1 MTMKR
6 ILSALLIASAT
17 GAIAQNSLTIVS
29 MPQEVWGN
37 TDAAYIQ
44 APGSV
49 ENTSGSAVEVKVR
62 STEVS
67 VIPGTLNYFCW
78 AQCYEPGVTLSPTS
92 ITLQP
97 GERVNAFYGDYIPQ
111 GQAGISSIKY
121 CFFNVA
127 NEADSVCGI
136 VRFSASPVG
145 VNDLSAAGRSNI
157 SKSYPNPASNDLF
170 IDYAVGEGVGRIDI
184 YSMLGMKVKS
194 VNLTGQ
200 QGRVNLNVAALPA
213 GMYLY
218 RLVVNGQD
226 VQTKRFSV
234 SR

>member
-1 MTMKR
+1 MKR
-6 ILSALLIASAT
+6 LLSALLIASAT

-44 APGSV
+44 APGAV

-97 GERVNAFYGDYIPQ
+97 GERVSAFYGDYIPQ

-127 NEADSVCGI
+127 NETDSVCGI

-145 VNDLSAAGRSNI
+145 VNDLTAAGRSNI
-157 SKSYPNPASNDLF
+157 SKSYPNPASNELF
-170 IDYAVGEGVGRIDI
+170 IDYAVGDGVGRIDI
-184 YSMLGMKVKS
+184 YSMLGVKVKS

-200 QGRVNLNVAALPA
+200 QGRVNLNVASLPA